1 VAARA
6 AGLQGTYHAQAHV
19 TAAHDQ
25 QALAAKARWQRTE
38 RILV

>member
-1 VAARA
+1 MATRA
-6 AGLQGTYHAQAHV
+6 AGLQGAHHAQAHV
-19 TAAHDQ
+19 TAAHYQ